1 MTSAQTM
8 LSLAEDYLDERRALG
23 FDLRIAGNQ
32 IKAFARFVDGAGHTG
47 PLTTRITL
55 DWVQGQ
61 AKHAVPFSWARRLEV
76 LRPFARYL
84 TRLDPTT
91 EFPRTAIFGRAHR
104 RLAPHIYTEQEICDL
119 IAATRGL
126 APLGGLRPIT
136 YETLLGLIAATGLRV
151 SEALHL
157 RCGDVDLE
165 QGVLTV
171 RNTKF
176 RKSRHVPMH
185 VTVVAALHRYSAVR
199 ARNGALNRDS
209 FFFVSSSGGPLAD
222 RTVHYVFEKLRA
234 QLDWKARGAY
244 AQARIY
250 DLRHTFICR
259 RVQLWH
265 EHGAVIDNA
274 MAALSTYV
282 GHAKVSDTYWY
293 LTGVPDLMAVMGKR
307 FEIFASVVGEGQH
320 V

>member
-1 MTSAQTM
+1 MTEVRTM
-8 LSLAEDYLDERRALG
+8 LSLAEDYLTERRALG
-23 FDLRIAGNQ
+23 FDLRIPGDQ
-32 IKAFARFVDGAGHTG
+32 ITAFARFVDEAAHTG

-61 AKHAVPFSWARRLEV
+61 AKHAAPFSWARRLDV

-84 TRLDPTT
+84 TRLDPAT
-91 EFPRTAIFGRAHR
+91 EFPQTAIFGRSHR
-104 RLAPHIYTEQEICDL
+104 RLAPHIYSEQEICDL
-119 IAATRGL
+119 LAAARRL
-126 APLGGLRPIT
+126 APYGGLRPAT
-136 YETLLGLIAATGLRV
+136 YETIFGLIAATGLRL

-157 RCGDVDLE
+157 QCGNVDLG

-185 VTVVAALHRYSAVR
+185 ATAVAALDRYMAVR
-199 ARNGALNRDS
+199 ARHGATNQDS
-209 FFFVSSSGGPLAD
+209 FLFLSSSGGPLPT
-222 RTVHYVFEKLRA
+222 RTIHWVFQKLRA
-234 QLDWKARGAY
+234 ELAWTARGAY
-244 AQARIY
+244 AQARIH

-265 EHGAVIDNA
+265 EHGADIDNA

-282 GHAKVSDTYWY
+282 GDAKVSDTYWY
-293 LTGVPDLMAVMGKR
+293 QTGIPDLMAVTGKR
-307 FEIFASVVGEGQH
+307 FELFAAAVGGDH
-320 V
+320 HA

>member
-1 MTSAQTM
+1 MTAPRTL
-8 LSLAEDYLDERRALG
+8 LSLAEDYLAERRGLG
-23 FDLRIAGNQ
+23 FDLRIPGDQ
-32 IKAFARFVDGAGHTG
+32 ITAFARFVDATGHAG

-61 AKHAVPFSWARRLEV
+61 AKYAKPLSWARRLDV

-84 TRLDPTT
+84 ARLDPAT
-91 EFPRTAIFGRAHR
+91 EFPQTAIFGRSHR
-104 RLAPHIYTEQEICDL
+104 RLAPHIYSEQEICDL
-119 IAATRGL
+119 LSAARRL
-126 APLGGLRPIT
+126 APHGGLRPAT
-136 YETLLGLIAATGLRV
+136 YETIFGLIAATGLRL

-157 RCGDVDLE
+157 RCGDADLD

-176 RKSRHVPMH
+176 RKSRRVPLH
-185 VTVVAALHRYSAVR
+185 PTVAS
-199 ARNGALNRDS
+199 ALNRYMVVQARHSATHPDMPL
-209 FFFVSSSGGPLAD
+209 FLSSSGGVLPT
-222 RTVHYVFEKLRA
+222 RTVHWVFQRLRSE
-234 QLDWKARGAY
+234 LEWIARGAY
-244 AQARIY
+244 AQPRIH

-265 EHGAVIDNA
+265 EHGADIDNA

-293 LTGVPDLMAVMGKR
+293 LTGVPDLMALAGES
-307 FEIFASVVGEGQH
+307 FEQFAVAAGGQH
-320 V
+320 HG